1 MINKIR
7 IFFINIYIGFRN
19 LFEYF
24 GVIYKDRDWDDW
36 YFLELM
42 EFKIRRMRNHI
53 DKTNMFVGSEDVVK
67 RMDLILRLL
76 HKVKEEEYESEIF
89 DYYESKIHFD
99 EVPDKEPKMYSLRS
113 EELNNKLH
121 LYFKNHKSAAVRLK
135 IKKKR
140 KYTLSEAIKL
150 SHNRQNKASELLFK
164 LIGSEYRKWW
174 N

>member
-1 MINKIR
+1 VYNKIR
-7 IFFINIYIGFRN
+7 IFFRNIYLGFRN
-19 LFEYF
+19 LIEFSS
-24 GVIYKDRDWDDW
+24 VIYKDRNWDDW

-76 HKVKEEEYESEIF
+76 KKVKEEEYELDVF
-89 DYYESKIHFD
+89 NYYDSKFHFD
-99 EVPDKEPKMYSLRS
+99 ETPNSNPKTYQLRT
-113 EELNNKLH
+113 EEIDNKLH
-121 LYFKNHKSAAVRLK
+121 LYFKKHKSAAVRLK

-150 SHNRQNKASELLFK
+150 SYNRQQKASELLFK
-164 LIGSEYRKWW
+164 LIESEYRKWW
-174 N
+174 G